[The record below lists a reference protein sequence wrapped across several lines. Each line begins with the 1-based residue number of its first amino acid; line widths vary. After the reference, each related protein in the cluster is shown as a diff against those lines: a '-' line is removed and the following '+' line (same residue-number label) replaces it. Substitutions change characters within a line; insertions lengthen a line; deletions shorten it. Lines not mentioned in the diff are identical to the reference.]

1 MQINEIRRK
10 YLDYLRNHG
19 HVIVP
24 SGSLVPEDDPT
35 TLFTGSGMQPMLQY
49 LLGKEHP
56 EGTRIVDSQKC
67 FRAIDIDEVG
77 DNCHTTFFE
86 MLGNWSLGDYW
97 KEEQLT
103 WFWEFLT
110 NELNL
115 SSEKLYVTLFEG
127 NKDVPRDT
135 ESAKIWKKLGVQE
148 DHIFFYNAKK
158 NWWSRAGV
166 PDNMPVGEPG
176 GPTSEVFY
184 DFGEELRLHENS
196 EYKSETCHPNC
207 ACGRFLEIGNSV
219 FMAYKKI
226 EGGLE
231 KLPKKNVD
239 FGGGLERLVA
249 AVENS
254 HDLFMTTTFKPI
266 IDEIVKFTDKDYEQ
280 NKVAMRI
287 IADHLRA
294 ATFLIEDGVVPSNK
308 DQGYVLRQ
316 LVRRSIVKIR
326 NLGLE
331 IKSPDVIISI
341 CKQIVS
347 LYGESPYFS
356 DPKTTGK
363 LIHEFLSKEVAQFAS
378 ALDNGLRLIQ
388 NTHNDKISSE
398 FVFDLYQSY
407 GFPFEITQELL
418 MDRDIKIDKSEF
430 DKALVAHREISKKGA
445 AKRFAGGLADHSDD
459 TIKLHTATHLL
470 HYALCGIL
478 GKHVQQK
485 GSNITAERL
494 RFDFSHSQTLS
505 DDETKKVEDL
515 VNSKIKDNFE
525 VWSEVL
531 DKKEAEKLKAMAF
544 FGEKYGDK
552 VNVYFIGERGKKE
565 EAFSKEFCGGPHVK
579 STSELGIFKIIK
591 EQSAGS
597 GIRRIYATLS

>member
-10 YLDYLRNHG
+10 YLDYLNNHG
-19 HVIVP
+19 HVIVA

-56 EGTRIVDSQKC
+56 EGTRIADSQKC
-67 FRAIDIDEVG
+67 FRAMDIDEVG
-77 DNCHTTFFE
+77 DNRHTTFFE

-97 KEEQLT
+97 KQEQLT

-110 NELNL
+110 KELNL
-115 SSEKLYVTLFEG
+115 SSGKLYVTLFEG
-127 NKDVPRDT
+127 NKNIPKDT
-135 ESAKIWKKLGVQE
+135 DSVKIWKKLGVQE
-148 DHIFFYNAKK
+148 DHIFFYPATK
-158 NWWSRAGV
+158 NWWSRAGI
-166 PDNMPVGEPG
+166 PDNMPIGEPG

-184 DFGEELRLHENS
+184 DFGTAHDNEFGS
-196 EYKSETCHPNC
+196 KCHPNC
-207 ACGRFLEIGNSV
+207 DCGRFLEIGNSV
-219 FMAYKKI
+219 FMTYKKI
-226 EGGLE
+226 EAGLE

-249 AVENS
+249 AVENQP
-254 HDLFMTTTFKPI
+254 DMFKTTTFKPI
-266 IDEIVKFTDKDYEQ
+266 IDEIVSVTDRDYEQ

-316 LVRRSIVKIR
+316 LIRRSIVKMR
-326 NLGLE
+326 SLGLDVR
-331 IKSPDVIISI
+331 SPGKIISI
-341 CKQIVS
+341 CKQVIKM
-347 LYGESPYFS
+347 YDESPYFS
-356 DPKTTGK
+356 KPEKSEKNITD
-363 LIHEFLSKEVAQFAS
+363 LITKEVVQFS
-378 ALDNGLRLIQ
+378 STLTKGLKMIDQTPAERI
-388 NTHNDKISSE
+388 TSE

-407 GFPFEITQELL
+407 GFPFEITEELL
-418 MDRDIKIDKSEF
+418 SERKIKISKADF
-430 DKALVAHREISKKGA
+430 DKALTKHREISKKGA
-445 AKRFAGGLADHSDD
+445 TKRFAGGLADHNEE

-470 HYALCGIL
+470 HYALREIL
-478 GKHVQQK
+478 GEHVQQK

-505 DDETKKVEDL
+505 EDELKQIEEL
-515 VNSKIKDNFE
+515 VNSKIKGNFD
-525 VWSEVL
+525 VWSEIL
-531 DKKEAEKLKAMAF
+531 DKKDAEKLKAMAF

-552 VNVYFIGERGKKE
+552 VNVYFIGNKGKE
-565 EAFSKEFCGGPHVK
+565 AEAFSKEFCGGPHVEH
-579 STSELGIFKIIK
+579 TGELGTFKIIK

-597 GIRRIYATLS
+597 GIRRIYATLSKK